1 MLTRF
6 ARLATH
12 RTRGVLV
19 AALLFVLV
27 GGAFGGGVAENLTS
41 GGFEDPATESARA
54 DEALAERFDT
64 GVPNVILL
72 VTTPDGADVDTPAVT
87 DAGLALTER
96 LAAEADV
103 TDVVSYWSE
112 GGAPPLRNRDGTRA
126 LVIARIE
133 GDDDAVDERI
143 ADLAPRYDGRAGV
156 AGVGTGAAGNAA
168 VDEGPALVDV
178 KVGGF
183 AQVFHEVGTT
193 IEEDLITA
201 EMIALPITLVLL
213 VLIFGSVVAATLPL
227 LIGVMSIVG
236 TFAVLQVLSGMTEV
250 SIYALNLT
258 TALGLGLAIDYS
270 LFVVSRYREELR
282 AGHEPAVAVVRTVR
296 TAGRTVAFSALTVAA
311 SLCATL
317 VFPIAFLRSFAYS
330 GVAVALLAGLF
341 SVIVL
346 PALLALLGHR
356 VNALTLRRRSVTP
369 TDRGVWHR
377 VATLVMRRPVPV
389 ATAAIVLLLVL
400 GAPFLGLHLTQPDD
414 RVLPPGSD
422 GRVVGDILRDEFASE
437 EAGALSVVTEHED
450 GADLA
455 DRDIDAYAA
464 SLARLPGVSRVDA
477 ATGTYCGEG
486 IADQFGCQ
494 PGQLVLGPDS
504 AARYA
509 GFRADGGTYLSV
521 VPAVEPLSPAGE
533 ELVQAV
539 RDTAAPAPM
548 LVTGLSAGLVDVTD
562 SLYSRLPLALGLIGL
577 ITTVLLFMMFGSV
590 VIPLKAIVL
599 NLLSLS
605 ATFGA
610 MVWVFQDGHL
620 SGVLDFTAT
629 GGLAAAM
636 PILMFCVAF
645 GLSMD
650 YEVFLLSRIKEEH
663 DSGADNVTSVAVGL
677 ERTGRI
683 VTAAAVLIAVVFLA
697 FVTGRVSFIKL
708 FGLGLTLAV
717 VMDAFLI
724 RGTLVP
730 AFMRLA
736 GDWNWW
742 APRSLR
748 RFHDRWGISE
758 TVDLDAAS
766 AGFGGGPGS
775 GTSGSSASGSATP
788 GSATPVGGSSGS
800 GPSIGVTVAS
810 GTEAEGAGAG
820 AGAGEATADA
830 VRVTGDDMGTN
841 GGADPDRT
849 SGDTLTPR

>member
-54 DEALAERFDT
+54 DEALADRFDT
-64 GVPNVILL
+64 GIPNVILL
-72 VTTPDGADVDTPAVT
+72 VTAPDGADVDAPDV
-87 DAGLALTER
+87 AGAGRALTEQ
-96 LAAEADV
+96 LAAEAGV

-112 GGAPPLRNRDGTRA
+112 GGAPPLRNDDGTRA

-133 GDDDAVDERI
+133 GDDDTVDERI
-143 ADLAPRYDGRAGV
+143 AELAPRYEGPAG
-156 AGVGTGAAGNAA
+156 AAGTGAGGEAE
-168 VDEGPALVDV
+168 VVEVQ
-178 KVGGF
+178 VGGF

-236 TFAVLQVLSGMTEV
+236 TFAVLQVMSGMTEV

-282 AGHEPAVAVVRTVR
+282 DGHEPAVAVVRTVR

-317 VFPIAFLRSFAYS
+317 VFPIAFLRSFAYA

-356 VNALTLRRRSVTP
+356 VNALTLWRRSVTP

-377 VATLVMRRPVPV
+377 VATVVMRRPVPI
-389 ATAAIVLLLVL
+389 ATAAIALLLVL
-400 GAPFLGLHLTQPDD
+400 GTPFLGLHLTQPDD
-414 RVLPPGSD
+414 RVLPPGSG
-422 GRVVGDILRDEFASE
+422 GRVVGDIMRDEFASE
-437 EAGALSVVTEHED
+437 EAGALSVVTED
-450 GADLA
+450 GGAHLA
-455 DRDIDAYAA
+455 DGEIDAYAA
-464 SLARLPGVSRVDA
+464 SLAVLPGVSRVDA
-477 ATGTYCGEG
+477 VTGTYCGEG
-486 IADQFGCQ
+486 IADQFGCE
-494 PGQLVLGPDS
+494 PGQLVLAPDS

-533 ELVQAV
+533 DLVQAV

-548 LVTGLSAGLVDVTD
+548 LVTGQSAGLVDVTD
-562 SLYSRLPLALGLIGL
+562 SLYSRLPLALGLIAL
-577 ITTVLLFMMFGSV
+577 ITTVLLFLMFGSV
-590 VIPLKAIVL
+590 VIPIKAIVL

-610 MVWVFQDGHL
+610 MVWIFQDGHL

-663 DSGADNVTSVAVGL
+663 DNGADNVTSVAVGL

-742 APRSLR
+742 APGPLR
-748 RFHDRWGISE
+748 RFHDRWGITE
-758 TVDLDAAS
+758 TVDLETAPAAI
-766 AGFGGGPGS
+766 
-775 GTSGSSASGSATP
+775 TP
-788 GSATPVGGSSGS
+788 ST
-800 GPSIGVTVAS
+800 
-810 GTEAEGAGAG
+810 GTEDEGAPG
-820 AGAGEATADA
+820 A
-830 VRVTGDDMGTN
+830 VRVIGDDPGTA
-841 GGADPDRT
+841 GEADPDRET
-849 SGDTLTPR
+849 GDTLTPR

>member
-6 ARLATH
+6 AHLAI
-12 RTRGVLV
+12 RRSRAVLV
-19 AALLFVLV
+19 AALVFVALA
-27 GGAFGGGVAENLTS
+27 GGIGGGVADSLTT
-41 GGFEDPATESARA
+41 GGFEDPATESSRA
-54 DEALAERFDT
+54 EEALADRFDT
-64 GVPNVILL
+64 GVPNVVLL
-72 VTTPDGADVDTPAVT
+72 VTATDGRDVDAPEVGA
-87 DAGLALTER
+87 AGQALATQ
-96 LAAEADV
+96 LAGEDDV

-112 GGAPPLRNRDGTRA
+112 GGAPPLRNDDGTRA

-143 ADLAPRYDGRAGV
+143 AELGPRYERAEDGNSPV
-156 AGVGTGAAGNAA
+156 SV
-168 VDEGPALVDV
+168 EI
-178 KVGGF
+178 GGS
-183 AQVFHEVGTT
+183 AQVFHTVGTT
-193 IEEDLITA
+193 IEEDLLTA
-201 EMIALPITLVLL
+201 EMIALPITLILL

-227 LIGVMSIVG
+227 LIGVLSIMG
-236 TFAVLQVLSGMTEV
+236 TFLVLQVLSGMTDV

-270 LFVVSRYREELR
+270 LFVVSRFREELR
-282 AGHEPAVAVVRTVR
+282 AGHEPPAAVMRTVR

-317 VFPIAFLRSFAYS
+317 VFPITFLRSFAYA
-330 GVAVALLAGLF
+330 GVAVSLLAGLF
-341 SVIVL
+341 SLVVL

-356 VNALTLRRRSVTP
+356 VNALTLWRRSVVP
-369 TDRGVWHR
+369 VEEGIWHR
-377 VATLVMRRPVPV
+377 VATVVMRRPVPV
-389 ATAAIVLLLVL
+389 ATVAVAVLVLLGL
-400 GAPFLGLHLTQPDD
+400 PFLGLRLTQPDD
-414 RVLPPGSD
+414 RVLPPGSEA
-422 GRVVGDILRDEFASE
+422 RAVGDVLRDEFSSE
-437 EAGALSVVTEHED
+437 EAGALSVVPED
-450 GADLA
+450 PAAVDLSDADV
-455 DRDIDAYAA
+455 DTYAA
-464 SLARLPGVSRVDA
+464 DLARLPGVARVDA

-486 IADQFGCQ
+486 VAADFGCE
-494 PGQLVLGPDS
+494 PGVRVLEPGSSP
-504 AARYA
+504 RYA
-509 GFRADGGTYLSV
+509 DFRRDGDTYLSV

-533 ELVQAV
+533 DLVAAV
-539 RDTAAPAPM
+539 RSTAAPAPM
-548 LVTGLSAGLVDVTD
+548 LVTGQSAGLVDVTD
-562 SLYSRLPLALGLIGL
+562 SLFDRLPLALGLIAA
-577 ITTVLLFMMFGSV
+577 ITTVLLFLMFGSV

-620 SGVLDFTAT
+620 SGALDFTAT

-663 DSGADNVTSVAVGL
+663 DNGADNVTSVAVGL

-742 APRSLR
+742 APAPLR
-748 RFHDRWGISE
+748 RLHDRWGISE
-758 TVDLDAAS
+758 SVDLDEPGAGAAG
-766 AGFGGGPGS
+766 AGGGGRHAD
-775 GTSGSSASGSATP
+775 GGDTGDGRN
-788 GSATPVGGSSGS
+788 PVGGGH
-800 GPSIGVTVAS
+800 G
-810 GTEAEGAGAG
+810 
-820 AGAGEATADA
+820 DA
-830 VRVTGDDMGTN
+830 VD
-841 GGADPDRT
+841 GGADTGDGGPDG
-849 SGDTLTPR
+849 GDGRVDAHRRVPT